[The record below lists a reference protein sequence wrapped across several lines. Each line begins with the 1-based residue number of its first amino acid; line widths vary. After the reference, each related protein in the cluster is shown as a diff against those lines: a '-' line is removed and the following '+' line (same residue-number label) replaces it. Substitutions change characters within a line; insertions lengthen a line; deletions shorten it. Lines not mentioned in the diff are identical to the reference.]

1 LITVNYSAPIQ
12 STVLEQSLGL
22 GKGYGDGKSRWGHHR
37 IQFANNG
44 RKFCDRLLRY
54 QRAGGTDKGAPDQV
68 GIEHLL
74 ASLSVNSGDLATR
87 AELLELEA
95 VWIITAVLLSNVIT
109 LFALDAGHSDL
120 WADIRTLACHRRAP
134 S

>member
-1 LITVNYSAPIQ
+1 MNYSAPIQ
-12 STVLEQSLGL
+12 ATVLEQSLGL
-22 GKGYGDGKSRWGHHR
+22 SEGNGDGKSWRGHHG
-37 IQFANNG
+37 IQFANDFSK
-44 RKFCDRLLRY
+44 RRDRLLRY
-54 QRAGGTDKGAPDQV
+54 QRAGGTNKGAPDQV

-74 ASLSVNSGDLATR
+74 ASLAVNSGDLATR
-87 AELLELEA
+87 TELLELKA
-95 VWIITAVLLSNVIT
+95 VWIITSVLLRNVVT